1 MKFMAEELRLTAADL
16 EALKE
21 ELDHLKTVGR
31 KEMSEKIKTALS
43 FGDLSENAE
52 YDEAK
57 SEQGK
62 MESRINELESM
73 IQRAVIIDES
83 TFAKDTVNPNSK
95 VKVKD
100 LGLKQEF
107 TYQLVSTTNVDPL
120 NGMISDDSPVGKAL
134 MGHKEGD
141 TVEVEAPSGK
151 IEFKI
156 VKIYKNK

>member
-1 MKFMAEELRLTAADL
+1 MAKGKQMLYTQQGYQELVDELHRLKHEKREEIKNAIATAR
-16 EALKE
+16 
-21 ELDHLKTVGR
+21 G
-31 KEMSEKIKTALS
+31 